1 MKKPLYLFT
10 AEPGATVARV
20 ICMPGKTWEDIAGRF
35 IARGARDF
43 TLWID
48 KDGDVWGVA
57 RVRRFEA

>member
-20 ICMPGKTWEDIAGRF
+20 IYVPGKTVEYIADRF
-35 IARGARDF
+35 VARGFRDF

-57 RVRRFEA
+57 RAPRFQA